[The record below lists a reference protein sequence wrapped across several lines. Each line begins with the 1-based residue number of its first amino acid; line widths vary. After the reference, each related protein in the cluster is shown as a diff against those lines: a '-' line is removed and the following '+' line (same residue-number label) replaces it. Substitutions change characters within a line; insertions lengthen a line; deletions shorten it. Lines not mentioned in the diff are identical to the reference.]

1 MSGRDYQRSRVYAWE
16 NRVVAPRDPSR
27 LGAAETQPL
36 VDAIWAEM
44 GLRFPPKVEPLAPQA
59 SRLVAQASR
68 LTIQVSSCTPSWCL
82 LHELAHA
89 MSMTHDGAGDGHGPV
104 FMGLYLRLLERY
116 MRLPAPDLLASLA
129 EAGIDVDV
137 AARPVFVD

>member
-16 NRVVAPRDPSR
+16 DRVLAPRDRTR
-27 LGAAETQPL
+27 LNVAETQAM
-36 VDAIWAEM
+36 VNAIWADM

-59 SRLVAQASR
+59 TRLVAQASR
-68 LTIQVSSCTPSWCL
+68 LALQVSDRTPSWCL
-82 LHELAHA
+82 LHEIAHA

-116 MRLPAPDLLASLA
+116 MRLAVADLVASLA
-129 EAGIDVDV
+129 EAGIDVDPE
-137 AARPVFVD
+137 AEPIFID

>member
-27 LGAAETQPL
+27 LGTAETQPL

-44 GLRFPPKVEPLAPQA
+44 GLCFPPKVEPLAPQA
-59 SRLVAQASR
+59 SRLIAQASR
-68 LTIQVSSCTPSWCL
+68 LAIQVSERTPSWCL